1 MRIGDLAAGLA
12 AWRVKAE
19 LLLRR
24 QAYGRVGRKEPG
36 SGADSQRRGSGMG
49 DTPLTRGTIG
59 KGTSAVDGFPKDI
72 CIVDDDEDFVRF
84 LGEYL
89 SIRNSRCTT
98 YGSAEALLKSGTL
111 GRYDFFIIDLGLPG
125 IDGVDL
131 TSLVR
136 GQSNAGILIASG
148 RLGPDAFNSALA
160 AGADMFVNK
169 PVRFDQ
175 VYHAIQSIWRRLGG
189 VNPLRGQWMIS
200 RDGSTLISPAGKPV
214 DLTAT
219 EGRLV
224 TLLRESAP
232 DPVTRAHLAQAAGI
246 APSPDDRNLDAAL
259 FRLRRKVEKL
269 AGCASPFRTVH
280 GVGYQISETILLQ
293 GS

>member
-1 MRIGDLAAGLA
+1 MIR
-12 AWRVKAE
+12 
-19 LLLRR
+19 
-24 QAYGRVGRKEPG
+24 
-36 SGADSQRRGSGMG
+36 
-49 DTPLTRGTIG
+49 
-59 KGTSAVDGFPKDI
+59 FPNNI

-84 LGEYL
+84 LAEYL
-89 SIRNSRCTT
+89 GIRDCRCTT
-98 YGSAEALLKSGTL
+98 FGSAEGLLKSGTL
-111 GRYDFFIIDLGLPG
+111 QDYDFFIIDLGLPG

-136 GQSNAGILIASG
+136 GQSAAGILITSG

-175 VYHAIQSIWRRLGG
+175 VYHAIQSIWRRLGS
-189 VNPLRGQWMIS
+189 VQTPQRGQWMIS
-200 RDGSTLISPAGKPV
+200 RDGDTLISPSGEVV

-219 EGRLV
+219 EARLL
-224 TLLRESAP
+224 TLLKEASP
-232 DPVTRAHLAQAAGI
+232 HPVTRAHLAQAAGI

-269 AGCASPFRTVH
+269 AGSASPVRTVH
-280 GVGYQISETILLQ
+280 GVGYQISIPGLIDEN
-293 GS
+293 

>member
-1 MRIGDLAAGLA
+1 MGVVAGA
-12 AWRVKAE
+12 CSRPAMFSAGYRWTE
-19 LLLRR
+19 MCSSLLRTETDR
-24 QAYGRVGRKEPG
+24 
-36 SGADSQRRGSGMG
+36 
-49 DTPLTRGTIG
+49 G
-59 KGTSAVDGFPKDI
+59 KGAMELFPKDI

-84 LGEYL
+84 LAEYL
-89 SIRNSRCTT
+89 AIRSSRCTIF
-98 YGSAEALLKSGTL
+98 GSAEALLKSDNIQ
-111 GRYDFFIIDLGLPG
+111 RFDFFIIDLGLPG

-136 GQSNAGILIASG
+136 GQSSAGILVASG

-175 VYHAIQSIWRRLGG
+175 IYHAIQSIWRRLGG
-189 VNPLRGQWMIS
+189 VNPNRDQWTIS
-200 RDGSTLISPAGKPV
+200 RDASVLISPAGKQV

-224 TLLRESAP
+224 CLLLEKAP
-232 DPVTRAHLAQAAGI
+232 APVARSSLAQFAGI
-246 APSPDDRNLDAAL
+246 APSHDDRNLDAAF

-280 GVGYQISETILLQ
+280 GVGYQIAETIAVLD
-293 GS
+293 S